1 MERTV
6 GVNPGWEPAWWERS
20 SREASA
26 AAAEETLSEERGKTS
41 RAGCAFG
48 EHRVSVVQSDLET
61 WPDCSS
67 V

>member
-1 MERTV
+1 MGGEQQ
-6 GVNPGWEPAWWERS
+6 GGC
-20 SREASA
+20 A
-26 AAAEETLSEERGKTS
+26 ATAEETLSEERGKTS
-41 RAGCAFG
+41 RAGYAFG

>member
-1 MERTV
+1 MGACLV
-6 GVNPGWEPAWWERS
+6 GGEQQGGC
-20 SREASA
+20 A
-26 AAAEETLSEERGKTS
+26 ATAEETLSEERGKTS
-41 RAGCAFG
+41 RAGYAFG